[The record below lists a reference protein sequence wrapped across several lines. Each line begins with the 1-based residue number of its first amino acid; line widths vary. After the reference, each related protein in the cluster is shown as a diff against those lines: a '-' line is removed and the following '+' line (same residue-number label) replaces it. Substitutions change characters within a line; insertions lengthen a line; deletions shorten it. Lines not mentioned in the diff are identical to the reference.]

1 MKNLKLNSTESAI
14 VEIVEL
20 VSGIDRKIISGKD
33 RKRPKALARSVL
45 GYFLR
50 DNGCTSQ
57 RTAEIVGRHHA
68 TILKYVTDHEW
79 NMKYYE
85 EYREFYQSVLDEYNT
100 GYRKAKVQAM
110 ARQIRELQ
118 TSIESIKVDLL

>member
-1 MKNLKLNSTESAI
+1 MIFATSHSY
-14 VEIVEL
+14 
-20 VSGIDRKIISGKD
+20 
-33 RKRPKALARSVL
+33 L
-45 GYFLR
+45 GL
-50 DNGCTSQ
+50 
-57 RTAEIVGRHHA
+57 IH
-68 TILKYVTDHEW
+68 HEW

-85 EYREFYQSVLDEYNT
+85 EYREFYKSVLDEYNT